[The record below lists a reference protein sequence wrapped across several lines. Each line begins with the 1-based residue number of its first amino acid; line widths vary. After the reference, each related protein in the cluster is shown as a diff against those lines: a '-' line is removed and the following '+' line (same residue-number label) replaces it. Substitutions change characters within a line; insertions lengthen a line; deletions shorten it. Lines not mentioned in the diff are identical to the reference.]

1 MTEDTA
7 ATVWLAMQIGTP
19 EEIADEDVE
28 EITRPLYECV
38 RAVKVDDEKGR
49 GEFK

>member
-19 EEIADEDVE
+19 EEIADEDVKKLHD
-28 EITRPLYECV
+28 RYMNV
-38 RAVKVDDEKGR
+38 YGQ
-49 GEFK
+49 